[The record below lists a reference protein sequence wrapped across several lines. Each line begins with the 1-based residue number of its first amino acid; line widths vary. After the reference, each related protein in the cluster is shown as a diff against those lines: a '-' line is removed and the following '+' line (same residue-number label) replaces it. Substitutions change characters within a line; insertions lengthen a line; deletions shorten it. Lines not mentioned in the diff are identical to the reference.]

1 MQKNIVYPFFYDK
14 LSSFSRNI
22 HPVIANLAPSLPEV
36 ISYSALPAKATIFG
50 AEFLNKIATGFLL
63 SRE

>member
-1 MQKNIVYPFFYDK
+1 MQKNIVYLFFYDK

-22 HPVIANLAPSLPEV
+22 HPVIANLAPLPLEAV
-36 ISYSALPAKATIFG
+36 SQIVMPAKATIFG
-50 AEFLNKIATGFLL
+50 AEFFNEIATGFLL